1 MEQKQDNRYNNL
13 SSYADQVHEKTKK
26 RIKYSG
32 IVLILLPVV
41 LGLIRWMTHSDKI
54 FFLVIWIFCMFAIS
68 AYLVSVEY
76 YDHAIRRIAGGIDE
90 DATEDAS
97 ETAEEDAA
105 EAVVEDASE
114 TAAEDAAETVA
125 EVAEEGGDE

>member
-1 MEQKQDNRYNNL
+1 MEQKQDNHYNNL
-13 SSYADQVHEKTKK
+13 SSYAEQVHEKTKK

-54 FFLVIWIFCMFAIS
+54 FFLVIWILCMFAIS
-68 AYLVSVEY
+68 AYLVSIEY
-76 YDHAIRRIAGGIDE
+76 YDHAIHRIAGGIDE

-97 ETAEEDAA
+97 ET
-105 EAVVEDASE
+105 VE
-114 TAAEDAAETVA
+114 EDAAETVTEA
-125 EVAEEGGDE
+125 APEAAEEGGDE

>member
-1 MEQKQDNRYNNL
+1 MEQKQDNRYSNL
-13 SSYADQVHEKTKK
+13 SSYAQQVHEKTKK

-54 FFLVIWIFCMFAIS
+54 FFLVIWILCMFAIS
-68 AYLVSVEY
+68 AYLVSIEY
-76 YDHAIRRIAGGIDE
+76 YDHAIHRIAGGIDE

-97 ETAEEDAA
+97 ETVEEDAA

-114 TAAEDAAETVA
+114 TVA

>member
-54 FFLVIWIFCMFAIS
+54 FFLVIWILCMFAIS
-68 AYLVSVEY
+68 AYLVSIEY
-76 YDHAIRRIAGGIDE
+76 YDHAIHRIASGGEADGANVPKDAVE
-90 DATEDAS
+90 ATEAD
-97 ETAEEDAA
+97 
-105 EAVVEDASE
+105 VE
-114 TAAEDAAETVA
+114 EDAAETVTEA
-125 EVAEEGGDE
+125 APEAASEAAEEGGDE

>member
-54 FFLVIWIFCMFAIS
+54 FFLVIWILCSCNDIWISLYVVFCKSICCRFS
-68 AYLVSVEY
+68 WCS
-76 YDHAIRRIAGGIDE
+76 RF
-90 DATEDAS
+90 
-97 ETAEEDAA
+97 
-105 EAVVEDASE
+105 
-114 TAAEDAAETVA
+114 
-125 EVAEEGGDE
+125 

>member
-54 FFLVIWIFCMFAIS
+54 FFLVIWILCMFAIS

-76 YDHAIRRIAGGIDE
+76 YDHAIHRIASGGEADRANVPE
-90 DATEDAS
+90 DA
-97 ETAEEDAA
+97 
-105 EAVVEDASE
+105 VE
-114 TAAEDAAETVA
+114 VA

>member
-32 IVLILLPVV
+32 IVLIILPVV

-54 FFLVIWIFCMFAIS
+54 FFLVIWILCMFAIS
-68 AYLVSVEY
+68 AYLVSIEY
-76 YDHAIRRIAGGIDE
+76 YDHAIHRIASGDE
-90 DATEDAS
+90 PD
-97 ETAEEDAA
+97 A
-105 EAVVEDASE
+105 EAEAAS
-114 TAAEDAAETVA
+114 AEDADDGAT
-125 EVAEEGGDE
+125 EGGDE

>member
-26 RIKYSG
+26 RIKYSA

-54 FFLVIWIFCMFAIS
+54 FFLVIWILCMFAIS
-68 AYLVSVEY
+68 AYLVSIEY
-76 YDHAIRRIAGGIDE
+76 YDHAIHRIVSGDNA
-90 DATEDAS
+90 DAEA
-97 ETAEEDAA
+97 APEDAA
-105 EAVVEDASE
+105 EATEADAEEDVAE
-114 TAAEDAAETVA
+114 TVTEAAPEAAAET
-125 EVAEEGGDE
+125 AEEGGDE

>member
-26 RIKYSG
+26 RIKYSA

-54 FFLVIWIFCMFAIS
+54 FFLVIWILCMFAIS
-68 AYLVSVEY
+68 AYLVSIEY
-76 YDHAIRRIAGGIDE
+76 YDHAIHRIASGDKA
-90 DATEDAS
+90 DADAAAAPAEAAEVAADNAE
-97 ETAEEDAA
+97 ETAP
-105 EAVVEDASE
+105 
-114 TAAEDAAETVA
+114 EDAAETA
-125 EVAEEGGDE
+125 SEVAEEGGDE

>member
-76 YDHAIRRIAGGIDE
+76 YDHAIHRIAGGIDE
-90 DATEDAS
+90 DATEDAAETAVENAS
-97 ETAEEDAA
+97 ETVEEGAA
-105 EAVVEDASE
+105 EAAVEN
-114 TAAEDAAETVA
+114 AAETAA

>member
-13 SSYADQVHEKTKK
+13 SSYAQQVHEKTKK

-32 IVLILLPVV
+32 IVLIILPVV

-54 FFLVIWIFCMFAIS
+54 FFLVIWILCMFAIS
-68 AYLVSVEY
+68 AYLVSIEY
-76 YDHAIRRIAGGIDE
+76 YDHVIHRIASGDNA
-90 DATEDAS
+90 DAEADAAPAEVAEAVTEDVAD
-97 ETAEEDAA
+97 TAEEAA
-105 EAVVEDASE
+105 DEATEA
-114 TAAEDAAETVA
+114 VA

>member
-13 SSYADQVHEKTKK
+13 SSYADRVHEKTKK

-90 DATEDAS
+90 DAAD
-97 ETAEEDAA
+97 DAA
-105 EAVVEDASE
+105 EEAAEALEDD
-114 TAAEDAAETVA
+114 AAEDAPEDAPEDESEA
-125 EVAEEGGDE
+125 AEEGGDE

>member
-13 SSYADQVHEKTKK
+13 SSYAQQVHEKTKK

-54 FFLVIWIFCMFAIS
+54 FFLVIWIICMFVIS

-97 ETAEEDAA
+97 ETTEEDAA
-105 EAVVEDASE
+105 E